1 MINAK
6 WMNRIAATGAVAAC
20 AVLHGL
26 VPPCVAQTAK
36 PTAQEDGGIPV
47 RVEVSRPIKRPLTR
61 TLNIPGTLLAGES
74 ADVFAKTSGYIS
86 TMAVDIG
93 DRVKRGDTLLVIDV
107 PEMADEL
114 RQAGAVLAA
123 KRAKVLALR
132 ARVTQA
138 ESSVAIAKADLKQ
151 SKAQFKLRKL
161 TRDRMVALW
170 KEKAIPDQKHDE
182 AMSQFEIAEALLDI
196 GRAKVQNAG
205 AELQATRADVTVGES
220 QVAVEEANVARL
232 TTLMKYTTLT
242 APFDGVITARWVD
255 PGAFVRSAAEGT
267 TTALVTLANI
277 SYIRVAL
284 EIPESDVAFVRKGTE
299 VSVNVKAL
307 GKGPIKTTITRTAVA
322 LKPDTRTMRAEV
334 ELDNNAGNLAPG
346 MYAHVKVTLVAKA
359 SAMLVPSKALRIAAG
374 GVAVLVADE
383 NVAKSVTITVGYDDG
398 IWAEILTGLSG
409 DERIILSA
417 GGSVVAGSR
426 IKAIDVDNS

>member
-1 MINAK
+1 M
-6 WMNRIAATGAVAAC
+6 
-20 AVLHGL
+20 
-26 VPPCVAQTAK
+26 
-36 PTAQEDGGIPV
+36 
-47 RVEVSRPIKRPLTR
+47 
-61 TLNIPGTLLAGES
+61 
-74 ADVFAKTSGYIS
+74 
-86 TMAVDIG
+86 
-93 DRVKRGDTLLVIDV
+93 
-107 PEMADEL
+107 
-114 RQAGAVLAA
+114 LAA

-132 ARVTQA
+132 AQVTQA
-138 ESSVAIAKADLKQ
+138 ESSVATAKANLKR

-170 KEKAIPDQKHDE
+170 KQKAIPDQKHDE
-182 AMSQFEIAEALLDI
+182 AVSQFEIAEALLDI
-196 GRAKVQNAG
+196 GRAKVQNAA
-205 AELQATRADVTVGES
+205 AELQATRADVTVGKS

-267 TTALVTLANI
+267 TTALLTMANI

-334 ELDNNAGNLAPG
+334 ELHNNAGNLAPG

-359 SAMLVPSKALRIAAG
+359 SAMLVPSKALRISAG
-374 GVAVLVADE
+374 GVAVLVVDE
-383 NVAKSVTITVGYDDG
+383 NVARSVTITVGYDDG

-417 GGSVVAGSR
+417 SGSVVAGSR